1 MEFKHHGPSS
11 LRLGIV
17 LARGV
22 LAEAKL
28 PELDIRIEQRLVR
41 LRQGLSP
48 EEERFRASVRDV
60 FRNGSYKPTGRGKPA
75 SEYLLRTALE
85 GNFPRINSMVD
96 CCNLIS
102 IENLLPISIWD
113 VNAAGSERFEFRLG
127 LESESF
133 VFNSSGQA
141 IELKDLIVGCAL
153 DQDES
158 SRPIVNAIKDSMGTK
173 TSTSTFTVA
182 AALYAPIGEGPAGT
196 LEQACQS
203 FVDLLGPST
212 NATKVVYTVLHP
224 GQRAQ
229 L

>member
-1 MEFKHHGPSS
+1 MEFKHNAPSN

-22 LAEAKL
+22 LAEAFI
-28 PELDIRIEQRLVR
+28 PELDFRIAQRLLR

-48 EEERFRASVRDV
+48 QEEQFRASVRDV

-85 GNFPRINSMVD
+85 GNFPRINSIVD

-113 VNAAGSERFEFRLG
+113 VNAARSERFEFRMG

-141 IELKDLIVGCAL
+141 IELKDLIIGCAL
-153 DQDES
+153 DHDEG

-173 TSTSTFTVA
+173 TSMSTFTVA
-182 AALYAPIGEGPAGT
+182 AALYAPIGEGPLGT

-203 FVDLLGPST
+203 FVHLLGQST
-212 NATKVVYTVLHP
+212 TSTKVVYTVLHP